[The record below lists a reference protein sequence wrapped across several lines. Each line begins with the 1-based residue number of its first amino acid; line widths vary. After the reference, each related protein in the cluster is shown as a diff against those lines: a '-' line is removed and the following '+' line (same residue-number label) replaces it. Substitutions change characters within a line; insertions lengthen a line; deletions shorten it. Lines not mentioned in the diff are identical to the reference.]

1 MSISTPRVKPVPGGP
16 VRVATAVLAAVL
28 ALVLASTTEAA
39 SPDTTT
45 EATASQDTMA
55 AAKIQRNIL
64 PGKRLQE
71 LKRVV
76 ATKWA
81 RLFAAEGCNRY
92 MGGKLCARLVCHGKM
107 GPIANCTP
115 MSAAFQQ
122 SFADATVE
130 DIAIGWHGRH
140 GGYRAAVKFSNGV
153 VVVFNDGGGRWTITL
168 PNRRYVRAATG

>member
-1 MSISTPRVKPVPGGP
+1 MSISTPEVKPVPGGP

-28 ALVLASTTEAA
+28 ALVLAGTTEAA

-45 EATASQDTMA
+45 EATASQAGVPQED
-55 AAKIQRNIL
+55 
-64 PGKRLQE
+64 LQE

-92 MGGKLCARLVCHGKM
+92 MGGKLCARLRCHGKK
-107 GPIANCTP
+107 GPIKNCTP
-115 MSAAFQQ
+115 MSAAFQR

-130 DIAIGWHGRH
+130 DLIHSEGQGQFKGSRV
-140 GGYRAAVKFSNGV
+140 AVKFSNGV
-153 VVVFNDGGGRWTITL
+153 LVVFAYDYYGREGWSIGL
-168 PNRRYVRAATG
+168 PNGRFVQAATG